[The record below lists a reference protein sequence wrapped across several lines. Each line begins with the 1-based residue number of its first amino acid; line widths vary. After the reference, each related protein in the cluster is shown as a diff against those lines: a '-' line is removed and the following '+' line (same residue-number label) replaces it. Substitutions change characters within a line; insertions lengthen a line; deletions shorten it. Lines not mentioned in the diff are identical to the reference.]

1 MPATVWTDSIRRR
14 FGGKYLAVRLTPG
27 RAAGIEAATMSTG
40 DSGNMWC
47 PAFRTAANRLC
58 GGGSAAAQLG
68 ESAVARSGRLPWDTS
83 SVRLPWHTSSLPW
96 HTSSREGR
104 GGARQ
109 EMNLLLLHR
118 RVPSGCGSP
127 TWLAL
132 PRHELRTPSY
142 TGRRLGGRGGR
153 GTNLW
158 GAFGSWTFV
167 MFARKPVSSI
177 DHQPARPAAAGAL
190 CVMGVMKSCS
200 ANRV

>member
-1 MPATVWTDSIRRR
+1 MSSGCAHVH
-14 FGGKYLAVRLTPG
+14 
-27 RAAGIEAATMSTG
+27 AAT
-40 DSGNMWC
+40 
-47 PAFRTAANRLC
+47 RLC

-132 PRHELRTPSY
+132 PRHYAELHRPTIGRAGGEGDESLGCVRGLDVRHVFEEASGINRPPTPQ
-142 TGRRLGGRGGR
+142 TPRGRGPLR
-153 GTNLW
+153 YW
-158 GAFGSWTFV
+158 
-167 MFARKPVSSI
+167 R
-177 DHQPARPAAAGAL
+177 
-190 CVMGVMKSCS
+190 
-200 ANRV
+200 

>member
-1 MPATVWTDSIRRR
+1 MSSGCAHVHAAPRATRPRLPSCRR
-14 FGGKYLAVRLTPG
+14 
-27 RAAGIEAATMSTG
+27 
-40 DSGNMWC
+40 D
-47 PAFRTAANRLC
+47 
-58 GGGSAAAQLG
+58 
-68 ESAVARSGRLPWDTS
+68 ESPVSPVARSGRLPWDTS

-177 DHQPARPAAAGAL
+177 DHQPARPAAAGMIGGAKR
-190 CVMGVMKSCS
+190 GRES
-200 ANRV
+200 AVHAHRDLRRSGPVTMVGPRGIPRSAPPSYEHVRRTKAA

>member
-1 MPATVWTDSIRRR
+1 MPRLQEPLRT
-14 FGGKYLAVRLTPG
+14 GCAV
-27 RAAGIEAATMSTG
+27 E
-40 DSGNMWC
+40 
-47 PAFRTAANRLC
+47 
-58 GGGSAAAQLG
+58 
-68 ESAVARSGRLPWDTS
+68 VARRPSLASRRSPAPGGFHGT
-83 SVRLPWHTSSLPW
+83 SVRLPW

-177 DHQPARPAAAGAL
+177 DHQPARPAAAGMIGGAKRGRESAVHAHRDLRRSGPVTMVGPRGIPRSAL
-190 CVMGVMKSCS
+190 PSYEHVRRTK
-200 ANRV
+200 AA